1 MASKDYSLQELNIC
15 TGSDGLHANLIFYKT
30 VSTFE
35 CFKIHLD
42 LCPRHWET
50 YARILASID
59 ENHRDYTIRLLQ
71 FLTYSKRPLTIQE
84 AVDVLVVDPNG
95 DPPFDSKLRMP
106 KPQEIM
112 KICSSLVSLVTRQLN
127 GETIMELQLAHFSV
141 QQYLQSKQIEA
152 TFRGKTTEVVWT
164 FQNDLN
170 EIRARGSIRPG
181 LAHGPPIGP
190 AQKPAHGRVWTKV
203 FGPWAG
209 RACFVQTQWLMGW
222 PIWPKMGQNPART
235 CLA

>member
-30 VSTFE
+30 VSTFA

-152 TFRGKTTEVVWT
+152 TFRGKTTEVVLVIL
-164 FQNDLN
+164 DSPY
-170 EIRARGSIRPG
+170 I
-181 LAHGPPIGP
+181 
-190 AQKPAHGRVWTKV
+190 
-203 FGPWAG
+203 
-209 RACFVQTQWLMGW
+209 
-222 PIWPKMGQNPART
+222 
-235 CLA
+235 